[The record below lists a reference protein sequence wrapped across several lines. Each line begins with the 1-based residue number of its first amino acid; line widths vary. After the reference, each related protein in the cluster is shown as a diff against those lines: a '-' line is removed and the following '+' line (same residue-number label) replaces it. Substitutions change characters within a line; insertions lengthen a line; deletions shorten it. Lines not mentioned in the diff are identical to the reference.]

1 MALAGTCMSGF
12 FDDSHPDLS
21 ICESAYEGLMP
32 RPVPRPESRAV
43 IQLLE
48 GFVMNDVNSG

>member
-21 ICESAYEGLMP
+21 TCESAYEGLMP
-32 RPVPRPESRAV
+32 RARPRPESKAV

>member
-21 ICESAYEGLMP
+21 TCESAYEGLMP
-32 RPVPRPESRAV
+32 RPVLRPESRAV